1 MFYGVN
7 KLMEL
12 LKMAIQQ
19 RTTQEMQLNTV
30 DKYLATSIRDQQEIG

>member
-12 LKMAIQQ
+12 SKMAIQQ
-19 RTTQEMQLNTV
+19 RTTQETQLNTA